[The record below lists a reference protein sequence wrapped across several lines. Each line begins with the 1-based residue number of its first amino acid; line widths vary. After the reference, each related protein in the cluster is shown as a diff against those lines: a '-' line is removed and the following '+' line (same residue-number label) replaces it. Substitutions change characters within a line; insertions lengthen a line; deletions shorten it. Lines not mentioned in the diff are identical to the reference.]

1 VSQPLNGLV
10 IGREDA
16 QRQSLTIGNGDGDER
31 RRVDRIWSENGRAR
45 GLEVAPEPP
54 YDVHDVEHDGRV
66 DGFHGIPQVA
76 NKSEPGL
83 APRIRHDVAKQ
94 AGPFPL
100 VGIFAGDHDKTLIGV
115 DQVSQW
121 HRRSSRFYRWVA
133 VGLVWYDQGMPGVW
147 IGIAMVVV
155 AGLAVA
161 AVTRLAGSS
170 SRGRRSSD
178 VDVGPVSEGWLSE
191 HRARKD
197 S

>member
-1 VSQPLNGLV
+1 
-10 IGREDA
+10 
-16 QRQSLTIGNGDGDER
+16 
-31 RRVDRIWSENGRAR
+31 
-45 GLEVAPEPP
+45 
-54 YDVHDVEHDGRV
+54 
-66 DGFHGIPQVA
+66 
-76 NKSEPGL
+76 
-83 APRIRHDVAKQ
+83 
-94 AGPFPL
+94 
-100 VGIFAGDHDKTLIGV
+100 
-115 DQVSQW
+115 
-121 HRRSSRFYRWVA
+121 
-133 VGLVWYDQGMPGVW
+133 MPGVW